1 MSTTVMQSERRMW
14 DVGSRTIVYAAIG
27 AALYAVASQFQFTM
41 PGTANV
47 SVRPGFALVPFFGF
61 AFGPIVGLFVGL
73 VGNAIGD
80 QISGWGLLTSWN
92 WSIAV
97 GVVGMLAGVFG
108 MMFARSVSNRY
119 VLAAVASV
127 AAIVIGFLIVFTD
140 LILGTAETFSAAL
153 TDNYLPAV
161 ITDGIASAILVP
173 LLVAAW
179 EPIQD
184 AIGR

>member
-1 MSTTVMQSERRMW
+1 MSTTVMERDRGMW
-14 DVGSRTIVYAAIG
+14 DVGTRTIVYAAIG
-27 AALYAVASQFQFTM
+27 AALYAVAAQFQFIM

-73 VGNAIGD
+73 VGNAVAD
-80 QISGWGLLTSWN
+80 QISSWGLLTSWN

-97 GVVGMLAGVFG
+97 GVVGMLAGIFAMTFG
-108 MMFARSVSNRY
+108 RTFTNRY

-127 AAIVIGFLIVFTD
+127 VAIVIGFIVVFSD
-140 LILGTAETFSAAL
+140 IWLGTADDFGVAL
-153 TDNYLPAV
+153 TANYLPAV
-161 ITDGIASAILVP
+161 LTDGIASAILVP

-179 EPIQD
+179 EPIRE
-184 AIGR
+184 AVGR